1 MVSELQDLKISLA
14 NVSAAR
20 TLLFVML
27 PEFIGQVCEGY
38 FSLDWLFFLVQI
50 HPIVFVLSFFSSS

>member
-1 MVSELQDLKISLA
+1 MVSLLQDLKISLG

-38 FSLDWLFFLVQI
+38 FSPDWLFFLVQI
-50 HPIVFVLSFFSSS
+50 HPIVFVLSLFSCP

>member
-1 MVSELQDLKISLA
+1 MVSELQDLKISLD

-38 FSLDWLFFLVQI
+38 FSLDWLFLLVQI
-50 HPIVFVLSFFSSS
+50 HPIVFVLSLFSSP